1 MGGKGEITRA
11 AILDEAVQVAA
22 RVGFAG
28 LSIGGLADQ
37 VEMSKS
43 GLFAH
48 FRSKE
53 QLQLQTMER
62 ARQRFVDVVVRPAL
76 AAPRGEARVR
86 AVFDRWLVWA
96 RQSMDAG
103 CIFVAAAAELDDRPG
118 PLRDALV
125 ANERDW
131 LELLATVAGTAVTEG
146 DFRADLDT
154 EQFAF
159 ELHALMLGH
168 HHAARLL
175 RAADADARTQKAFE
189 SLLAAAG
196 AES

>member
-1 MGGKGEITRA
+1 MSGKGEMTRA

-22 RVGFAG
+22 RVGFSG

-53 QLQLQTMER
+53 QLQLQTMDR

-86 AVFDRWLVWA
+86 AIFDRWLVWA
-96 RQSMDAG
+96 KQSMDAG

-131 LELLATVAGTAVTEG
+131 LELLATVVGAAVAEG
-146 DFRADLDT
+146 DFRADLDAD
-154 EQFAF
+154 QFAF

-168 HHAARLL
+168 HHASRLL
-175 RAADADARTQKAFE
+175 RAPDAGGRTQKAFE
-189 SLLAAAG
+189 SLLAAAR

>member
-1 MGGKGEITRA
+1 MSKGDVTRA

-62 ARQRFVDVVVRPAL
+62 ARERFVDVVVRPAL
-76 AAPRGEARVR
+76 AVPRGETRVR
-86 AVFDRWLVWA
+86 AVFERWLTWA
-96 RQSMDAG
+96 RQAMDAG

-131 LELLATVAGTAVTEG
+131 LELLATVAGTAVAEG
-146 DFRADLDT
+146 DFRADLDVA
-154 EQFAF
+154 QFAF
-159 ELHALMLGH
+159 ELHAVTLGY
-168 HHAARLL
+168 HHATRLL
-175 RAADADARTQKAFE
+175 RDPEAGARTEKAFE
-189 SLLAAAG
+189 SLLAAARREG
-196 AES
+196 

>member
-1 MGGKGEITRA
+1 MSGKGEMTRA

-22 RVGFAG
+22 RVGFSG
-28 LSIGGLADQ
+28 LSIGGLAGQ

-53 QLQLQTMER
+53 QLQLQTMDR

-131 LELLATVAGTAVTEG
+131 LELRRWPDMRYYGIVPHRWFETNAAMGLQLRWPPSPEEINNNDLLTPDLAQEVYV
-146 DFRADLDT
+146 R
-154 EQFAF
+154 
-159 ELHALMLGH
+159 
-168 HHAARLL
+168 R
-175 RAADADARTQKAFE
+175 
-189 SLLAAAG
+189 
-196 AES
+196 